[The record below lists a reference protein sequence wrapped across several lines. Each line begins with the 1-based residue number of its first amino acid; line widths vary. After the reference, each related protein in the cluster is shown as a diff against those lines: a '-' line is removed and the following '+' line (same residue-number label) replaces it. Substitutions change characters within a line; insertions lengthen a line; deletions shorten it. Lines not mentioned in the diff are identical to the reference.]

1 VFIGRSRTLLLK
13 TIPAQVGP
21 IQIIPAIGDGS
32 EIAHMI
38 LSELRME
45 EGGELIIQDGVDLV
59 IADGPVAAYMRV
71 SGEVE
76 YEG

>member
-1 VFIGRSRTLLLK
+1 
-13 TIPAQVGP
+13 
-21 IQIIPAIGDGS
+21 
-32 EIAHMI
+32 MI

-59 IADGPVAAYMRV
+59 IADGPIAAYMRV